1 MKQKQKVSQGVVIT
15 GILSLVALEMMA
27 MMMGINGKL
36 FSLVIMVIALAIG
49 VAIPNPFRR

>member
-36 FSLVIMVIALAIG
+36 FSLVIMIIALAIG
-49 VAIPNPFRR
+49 VVIPNPLKR